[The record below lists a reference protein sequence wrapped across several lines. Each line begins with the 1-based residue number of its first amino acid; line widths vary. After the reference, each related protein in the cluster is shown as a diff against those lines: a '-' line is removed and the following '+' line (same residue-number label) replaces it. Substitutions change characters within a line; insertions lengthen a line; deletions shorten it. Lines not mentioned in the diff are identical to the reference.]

1 MKTGLMAE
9 ESFERLGFHEQ
20 AMVIVPDTS
29 VDVHAQGKKG
39 FVGQGWGSRSIGG
52 TRAFLM
58 TSSGACGPDLGQA
71 VTRTGEGEGQ
81 VD

>member
-39 FVGQGWGSRSIGG
+39 FVAGLGLKEHRRDKSVFDDFFGGMWSRPRPGG
-52 TRAFLM
+52 H
-58 TSSGACGPDLGQA
+58 
-71 VTRTGEGEGQ
+71 
-81 VD
+81 